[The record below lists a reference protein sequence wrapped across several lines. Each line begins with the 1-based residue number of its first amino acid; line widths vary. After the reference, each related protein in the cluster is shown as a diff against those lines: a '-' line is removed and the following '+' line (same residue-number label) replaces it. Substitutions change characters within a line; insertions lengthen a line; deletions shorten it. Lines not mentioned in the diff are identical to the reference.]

1 MKRDTVPKD
10 LNSGFNSVLQRMH
23 ISFMKGRD
31 FSVFKNKEYSN
42 ILTCQRFNEASDL
55 PI

>member
-23 ISFMKGRD
+23 ISFRKGRD
-31 FSVFKNKEYSN
+31 FSVFKEYSN

>member
-1 MKRDTVPKD
+1 MKHDTIPKD

-23 ISFMKGRD
+23 ISFRKVRD
-31 FSVFKNKEYSN
+31 FSVFKNNEYSN
-42 ILTCQRFNEASDL
+42 ILTFQRLNEASDL